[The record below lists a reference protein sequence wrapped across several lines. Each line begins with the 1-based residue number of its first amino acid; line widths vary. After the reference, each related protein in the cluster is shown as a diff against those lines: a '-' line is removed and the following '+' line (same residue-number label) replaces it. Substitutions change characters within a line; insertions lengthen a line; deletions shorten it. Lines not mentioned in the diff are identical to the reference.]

1 MKTVYLKKTVS
12 SMKHNFL
19 AMRLEI
25 WQYIDKRD
33 SRQRRKIMKDLKLC
47 MMGFGNAGK
56 EFAKLLMMKQEEI
69 ARIYEINVIV
79 TAIATGTKGNL
90 LKEKGINLQEAL
102 AQLETEGGDF
112 RENFA
117 ATSLEGVHFIE
128 ESGADVLLE
137 LSPLSPMDGK
147 PAIDYVLKAMDL
159 GMDVISANK
168 GPIAHGYKMIKE
180 IAYRKGLYFLF
191 EATVMDGAPIFNLV
205 QYGLPGCNIIGVKGI
220 LNTTTNFILESME
233 TGMDYEEAVLEA
245 QKRGFAETDP
255 SMDVDGWDSAVKLTT
270 LMNVLMK
277 LDLRPAD
284 IHRKGIRE
292 ITNEDIAVATR
303 ENKKIKLIC
312 EAGITEGKSWGY
324 VRPTLVDKCDVYGII
339 DTTSSILTVSTDLM
353 GDISIIEHKPE
364 IEQTAYGLYSDL
376 LTLIKKKEDLI

>member
-1 MKTVYLKKTVS
+1 
-12 SMKHNFL
+12 
-19 AMRLEI
+19 
-25 WQYIDKRD
+25 
-33 SRQRRKIMKDLKLC
+33 MKDLKLC

-56 EFAKLLMMKQEEI
+56 EFAKLLIMKHEEI

-90 LKEKGINLQEAL
+90 LKGKGINLQEAL
-102 AQLETEGGDF
+102 TQLEAEGGSF

-117 ATSLEGVHFIE
+117 ATGFEGVHFIE
-128 ESGADVLLE
+128 ESGADVLME
-137 LSPLSPMDGK
+137 LSPLSPIDGK

-205 QYGLPGCNIIGVKGI
+205 QYGLPGCNIIGIKGI

-233 TGMDYEEAVLEA
+233 TGMDYDEAVLEA

-292 ITNEDIAVATR
+292 ITNEDIAIAAR

-312 EAGITEGKSWGY
+312 EAGITEGKPWGY